1 MENNQFTKD
10 EELNDEKLFLENI
23 ILNGKKYAN
32 ESMGKKH
39 PPISI
44 FYLRT
49 RDMRSYGCPTKFS
62 FIPLSLKLNIYI
74 GCLVPMI

>member
-1 MENNQFTKD
+1 LSYNF
-10 EELNDEKLFLENI
+10 
-23 ILNGKKYAN
+23 ILGEYNFEWQKYAN
-32 ESMGKKH
+32 ESMGKKD